1 MEAIPA
7 VNCLLYAGPHTIPW
21 LLMWGQSMPACP
33 THHSGGKEGTRVHSC
48 SQPWPCSAPK
58 LCLHLGVLSMGIWR
72 PVRRHQP
79 LKGHSQCTTCWNPTS
94 CFPKNTQLFSAAYKG
109 SQLELSTTYE
119 LCSVYLSTNMQ
130 KENQFVQE
138 RCFWI
143 LLTNNAAS
151 KEHTILLS
159 TWIIP
164 WWCLLWIMVFKVL
177 PGALCFTLEESSYPQ
192 QRHST
197 SVWLMDG
204 HVLVRVKT
212 FKRRKNIFSRN
223 LK

>member
-7 VNCLLYAGPHTIPW
+7 VNCLLYARPSAIPW
-21 LLMWGQSMPACP
+21 RLMWGRIIPVCP
-33 THHSGGKEGTRVHSC
+33 THCSGGKEGTRVH
-48 SQPWPCSAPK
+48 PCSRSGPT
-58 LCLHLGVLSMGIWR
+58 LSWSFASAWEFWVWEFGGQWGGISPSR
-72 PVRRHQP
+72 DTANAQP
-79 LKGHSQCTTCWNPTS
+79 AGNPTS
-94 CFPKNTQLFSAAYKG
+94 CFPKNTQLFSDANKG
-109 SQLELSTTYE
+109 FQLELSTTYE
-119 LCSVYLSTNMQ
+119 LCSTYLSTNTQ

-138 RCFWI
+138 QCFWI
-143 LLTNNAAS
+143 LLANNTAS

-192 QRHST
+192 QRRST
-197 SVWLMDG
+197 CVWLMDG

-212 FKRRKNIFSRN
+212 FKRKKNIFSRN